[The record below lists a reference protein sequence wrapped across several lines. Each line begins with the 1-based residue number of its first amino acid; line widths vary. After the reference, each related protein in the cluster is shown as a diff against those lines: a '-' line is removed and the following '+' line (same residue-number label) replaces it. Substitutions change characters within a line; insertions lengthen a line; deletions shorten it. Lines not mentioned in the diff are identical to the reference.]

1 MKLTRY
7 EKAKIIGIRALQLYY
22 GAPPLIKTKSK
33 DPMKIAEE
41 EMEKGVLPIEVIR
54 EPYHD

>member
-1 MKLTRY
+1 MMKLTRY

-22 GAPPLIKTKSK
+22 GAPPLIKTKFK

-54 EPYHD
+54 ES